1 MIIIPNYQITKKIY
15 GSTNSLVYRGI
26 CSENNQ
32 PVIFKVLKEG
42 YPTKEELTRYRQEYE
57 ITRNIKLPGVIKAY
71 RLEKYQNTLII
82 ILEDFG
88 GESLKQLMAIPP
100 SSFEKG
106 GQWGILKGGIS
117 ISDFLPLAIQ
127 IANSLDE
134 IHAANIIHK
143 DINPSNI
150 VFNPDTNQLK
160 IIDFGIASRLKRE
173 KTTLKNPEHLEGT
186 LAYISPEQTGR
197 INRSIDYRTD
207 LYSLGVT
214 FYEML
219 TGQQPFNST
228 DLLELVH
235 CHIAK
240 TPVPVCEI
248 NPNVPHVLSD
258 IVIKLMAKNAEER
271 YQSAVGLKF
280 DLETCLKNLEGFQN
294 LRGFSV
300 ELAQHDF
307 CGRFQIPQK
316 LYGRE
321 KEIQTLLQAFECVAN
336 PPQSSF
342 AKGGHE
348 FVLVA
353 GYSGV
358 GKSALVHEIHK
369 AVSEKCGYF
378 AAGKFDQYQRNIPY
392 SALTKAFNE
401 LCNYWLTESTE
412 QLKQWRNKILMAV
425 GNNGQVLIDV
435 IPHLELVIGSQPAV
449 AHVGSQEAQN
459 RFMLVFQNFMR
470 AISKKNHPLVL
481 FIDDLQWADSAS
493 LSLLQTLMTDMDNQY
508 FLIIG
513 AYRDNE
519 VDASHPLMIMVEN
532 FKHSFQIPLHTIY
545 LQNLTNEDVNTLIAD
560 ALGCES
566 AHAHALTNLVYE
578 KTHGNAFFTHE
589 FLKSLY
595 EQALLEFDVKAQQ
608 WRWDVEQIA
617 AKDMTDNVV
626 ELMTSKI
633 TQLPAHTQEVLK
645 FAACIGNQFCLE
657 TLSIIRE
664 LPQKETLALLWKTIE
679 EGLLVPLDDNYKHLE
694 KLEKAI
700 ATTHFKFQH
709 DRVQQAAYSLVADA
723 DKPNLHL
730 QIGRLLLVNTKNL
743 EERLFDIVDHF
754 NLSLEQI
761 KLQSEREEIIR
772 LNLLAGQH
780 AKAATAYEV
789 AINYFNTGLELLTE
803 DSWQTQYE
811 LTLALYVEAVET
823 EYLNTHFEQV
833 ETLSQVVLQ
842 QAKTVLDK
850 VKVYESQLLSHIAQ
864 NQMNAAIE
872 IGLQVLEMLEVS
884 LVKTPPE
891 NLIIETIHQLPEM
904 DDPKKQAAMRFL
916 MNLLAPVL
924 VANPTLLPQ
933 IAFTMVN
940 LCINYGNSPLAAFA
954 YVFYGLLLCGG
965 QKDNEKGYQFG
976 KLALT
981 MLEKFQTAEIKC
993 KVHNLFYAF
1002 ISHWKQ
1008 PANESIAS
1016 LLQTIQIGLETGD
1029 LEYAS
1034 HAALNYANLPN

>member
-1 MIIIPNYQITKKIY
+1 MITIPNYQITQKIY
-15 GSTNSLVYRGI
+15 ESAKSLVYRGI

-32 PVIFKVLKEG
+32 PVILKVLKAD
-42 YPTKEELTRYRQEYE
+42 YPTKEELSRYRQEYE
-57 ITRNIKLPGVIKAY
+57 ITRSLNLPGVIKAY

-88 GESLKQLMAIPP
+88 GESLKQLMTIPT
-100 SSFEKG
+100 FEKG
-106 GQWGILKGGIS
+106 WQGGIS

-127 IANSLDE
+127 IAHHLGE
-134 IHAANIIHK
+134 IHAANIIHQ

-150 VFNPDTNQLK
+150 VLNHDTNQFK
-160 IIDFGIASRLKRE
+160 IIDFCIASRLKRE

-219 TGQQPFNST
+219 TGHLPFDST
-228 DLLELVH
+228 DSLELVH

-240 TPVPVCEI
+240 TPVSVGKI
-248 NPNVPHVLSD
+248 NADVPDVLSD
-258 IVIKLMAKNAEER
+258 IVMKLMAKNAEDR

-280 DLETCLKNLEGFQN
+280 DLETCLKNLEYFQN

-307 CGRFQIPQK
+307 SGRFQIPQK

-321 KEIQTLLQAFECVAN
+321 KEVQTLLQAFERVAN
-336 PPQSSF
+336 PPQSPF
-342 AKGGHE
+342 AKGGPE

-358 GKSALVHEIHK
+358 GKSALVHEVHK
-369 AVSEKCGYF
+369 AVTEKLGYF
-378 AAGKFDQYQRNIPY
+378 AAGKFEQSQRNIPY

-401 LCNYWLTESTE
+401 LCHYWLTESTE
-412 QLKQWRNKILMAV
+412 QLNQWRDQILTAV

-459 RFMLVFQNFMR
+459 RFNFVFQNFMR
-470 AISKKNHPLVL
+470 AISQKNHSLVL

-493 LSLLQTLMTDMDNQY
+493 LSLLQTLMTDTDNQY
-508 FLIIG
+508 LLIIG
-513 AYRDNE
+513 AYRDNK

-532 FKHSFQIPLHTIY
+532 LKHSFQVPLHTIH
-545 LQNLTNEDVNTLIAD
+545 LQNLTRFEVNTLIAE

-566 AHAHALTNLVYE
+566 AHVQALTNLVYE
-578 KTHGNAFFTHE
+578 KTQGNAFFTHG
-589 FLKSLY
+589 FLQSLY
-595 EQALLEFDVKAQQ
+595 EQALLVFDVKAQQ

-626 ELMTSKI
+626 ELMASKI
-633 TQLPAHTQEVLK
+633 TQLSAPTQEVLK
-645 FAACIGNQFCLE
+645 LAACIGHQFCLK

-664 LPQKETLALLWKTIE
+664 LPQKETLALLWQPIE
-679 EGLLVPLDDNYKHLE
+679 EGLLVPLDDNFKYGE
-694 KLEKAI
+694 KLEKYDAE
-700 ATTHFKFQH
+700 AYFKFQH
-709 DRVQQAAYSLVADA
+709 DRVQQAAYSLIADA
-723 DKPNLHL
+723 DKPILHL
-730 QIGRLLLVNTKNL
+730 QIGRLLLVNTEDL
-743 EERLFDIVDHF
+743 DRLFEIVDHF
-754 NLSLEQI
+754 NLSLERIEQ
-761 KLQSEREEIIR
+761 QSERDEIIL
-772 LNLLAGQH
+772 LNLLAGQY
-780 AKAATAYEV
+780 AKAAMAYEA
-789 AINYFNTGLELLTE
+789 AINYLNTGLALLPE
-803 DSWQTQYE
+803 NGWQTQYE

-891 NLIIETIHQLPEM
+891 NLIIETLRRLPEM

-924 VANPTLLPQ
+924 IANPTLLPQ

-954 YVFYGLLLCGG
+954 YVSYGLLLCGG
-965 QKDNEKGYQFG
+965 QKDIENGYQFG

-981 MLEKFQTAEIKC
+981 MLE
-993 KVHNLFYAF
+993 
-1002 ISHWKQ
+1002 
-1008 PANESIAS
+1008 
-1016 LLQTIQIGLETGD
+1016 
-1029 LEYAS
+1029 
-1034 HAALNYANLPN
+1034 